1 MARRTLEYRGY
12 RGSIEVDTA
21 DFSLFGKILF
31 IEEDYPYQGETFE
44 DLEQKFQT
52 AVDDHIKSCQDAGI
66 DPPFSE

>member
-1 MARRTLEYRGY
+1 MARRTLEYKGY

-31 IEEDYPYQGETFE
+31 IEEDYPYQGDTFE

-52 AVDDHIKSCQDAGI
+52 AVESHIKSCREAGI